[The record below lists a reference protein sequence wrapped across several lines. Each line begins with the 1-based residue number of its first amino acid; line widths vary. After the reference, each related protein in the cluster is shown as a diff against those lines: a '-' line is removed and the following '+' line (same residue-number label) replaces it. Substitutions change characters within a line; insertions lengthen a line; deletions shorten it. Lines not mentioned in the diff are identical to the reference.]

1 MRVFQNFFAYQS
13 YLIHLG
19 SRLPDHSSFQVWR
32 DALVGDRY
40 CAVHYLEPEINGNVF
55 LTCNTSEAMQRA
67 WAREHGLSKS
77 VHLNDIVL
85 AQIEQHGSEVFYTQD
100 PGHYGPE
107 FLRRL
112 PGCVRQRV
120 CWQSP
125 PANAGDLT
133 AYDLVV
139 NNFPTSL
146 AEYAK
151 QGVRTAY
158 FTPSYDPEMMRYAES
173 NERSID
179 VVFVGGYSRHH
190 RNRAAVLEAVAGL
203 HGRLHVVFALDRSR
217 LTRLAESPL
226 GWLLPLAHHRR
237 PGAIR
242 AVTANPVFGRDMY
255 ALFGQA
261 KIVLNGAVDSAG
273 QDRGNMRCFESMGC
287 GALMLTDLGNYPE
300 GMVDGETMVTY
311 RNSQNAKQMVENFL
325 TNSER
330 RSQIA
335 RQGREMLRD
344 QYSKASHWRRFV
356 ALIEAL

>member
-1 MRVFQNFFAYQS
+1 MRVFQNIFAYQS
-13 YLIHLG
+13 YLTHLG
-19 SRLPDHSSFQVWR
+19 SRLPDHSRFQVWQG
-32 DALVGDRY
+32 ALVEDRY
-40 CAVHYLEPEINGNVF
+40 CAVHYLEPEVAGDVF
-55 LTCNTSEAMQRA
+55 LTCNASETMQRA
-67 WAREHGLSKS
+67 WAREQGLSSS

-112 PGCVRQRV
+112 PGCVRYRV

-125 PANAGDLT
+125 PSLPGDLAT
-133 AYDLVV
+133 YDLVV

-158 FTPSYDPEMMRYAES
+158 FTPSYDPAMTRYAE
-173 NERSID
+173 NTERPID

-190 RNRAAVLEAVAGL
+190 RNRSVVLEAVAGL
-203 HGRLHVVFALDRSR
+203 HGRFDVMFALDRSR

-226 GWLLPLAHHRR
+226 GWLLPLGRHRR
-237 PGAIR
+237 PWAIR
-242 AVTANPVFGRDMY
+242 SVTAKPVFGREMY

-261 KIVLNGAVDSAG
+261 KIVLNGAVDSAD
-273 QDRGNMRCFESMGC
+273 QDRGNMRCFEAMGC
-287 GALMLTDLGNYPE
+287 GALMLTDPGNYPE
-300 GMVDGETMVTY
+300 GMVDSETMVIY
-311 RNSQNAKQMVENFL
+311 RHSKKAAWLVEDL
-325 TNSER
+325 LVNSER
-330 RSQIA
+330 RLEIA
-335 RQGREMLRD
+335 RRGMELLRD
-344 QYSKASHWRRFV
+344 RYSKASQWRCFM